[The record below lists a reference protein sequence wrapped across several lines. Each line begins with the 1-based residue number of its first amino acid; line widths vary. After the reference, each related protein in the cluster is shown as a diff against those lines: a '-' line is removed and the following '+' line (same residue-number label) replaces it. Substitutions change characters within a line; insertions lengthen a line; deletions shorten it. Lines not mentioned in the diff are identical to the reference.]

1 MPDKGKEGNY
11 AYDEVFSNISIIFS
25 FSDSGMCSGQC
36 VQIVGRQGDTTSVP
50 PKNNSVA
57 VATLD
62 RRDVIVSQRC
72 PPTYIGMQRAG
83 LGNPWRVNTASGLP
97 LSEDVTRA
105 ISESLA
111 IRGYRAIPVNVSY
124 DLTEQ
129 QVKELLIRKEADRS
143 IFVMIR
149 QWESDTYTN
158 IGLTY
163 DMSLMVFGLNQV
175 LLAETSVADTKT
187 IAGSFWDPPAA
198 AKEKVP
204 EAFRAVLEAL
214 LNDPKVIAA
223 LQ

>member
-1 MPDKGKEGNY
+1 MLMRKSFLTFLLFLAFLIQGCAVGNVY
-11 AYDEVFSNISIIFS
+11 KM
-25 FSDSGMCSGQC
+25 SDVKATLQAS
-36 VQIVGRQGDTTSVP
+36 P

-97 LSEDVTRA
+97 FSEDVTRA

-129 QVKELLIRKEADRS
+129 QVKELLIRKEANRS

-187 IAGSFWDPPAA
+187 ISGSFWDPPAA

>member
-1 MPDKGKEGNY
+1 MLMRKSFLTFLLFLAFLIQGCAVGNVY
-11 AYDEVFSNISIIFS
+11 KL
-25 FSDSGMCSGQC
+25 SDVKATLQAS
-36 VQIVGRQGDTTSVP
+36 P

-62 RRDVIVSQRC
+62 KRDVIVSKRC

-97 LSEDVTRA
+97 LSDDVTKA
-105 ISESLA
+105 VSESLA
-111 IRGYRAIPVNVSY
+111 IRGYRAIPVTVSY

-129 QVKELLIRKEADRS
+129 KVKELLIQKEADRS
-143 IFVMIR
+143 IFIMIK

-163 DMSLMVFGLNQV
+163 DMSLKIFGLNQA
-175 LLAETSVADTKT
+175 LLAETSVADTKN
-187 IAGSFWDPPAA
+187 ISGSFWNPTAA
-198 AKEKVP
+198 AKEKIP

>member
-1 MPDKGKEGNY
+1 MTKSFLMFLLFLALLLQGCAAGNVY
-11 AYDEVFSNISIIFS
+11 KL
-25 FSDSGMCSGQC
+25 SDVRATLQAS
-36 VQIVGRQGDTTSVP
+36 P
-50 PKNNSVA
+50 PKDNSVA

-62 RRDVIVSQRC
+62 KRDVIVSKRC

-97 LSEDVTRA
+97 LSDDVTKA
-105 ISESLA
+105 VSESLA
-111 IRGYRAIPVNVSY
+111 IRGYRAIPVTVSY

-129 QVKELLIRKEADRS
+129 KVKELLIQKEADRS
-143 IFVMIR
+143 IFIIIK

-163 DMSLMVFGLNQV
+163 DIALMVFGPNQT
-175 LLAETSVADTKT
+175 LLAETSVADTRN
-187 IAGSFWDPPAA
+187 IAGSFLNPPAA

-214 LNDPKVIAA
+214 LNDSKVIAA

>member
-1 MPDKGKEGNY
+1 MLMRKSFLTFLLFLAFLIQGCAVGNVY
-11 AYDEVFSNISIIFS
+11 KM
-25 FSDSGMCSGQC
+25 SDVKATLQAS
-36 VQIVGRQGDTTSVP
+36 P

-187 IAGSFWDPPAA
+187 ISGSFWDPPAA

>member
-1 MPDKGKEGNY
+1 MLMRKSFLTFLLFLAFLIQGCAVGNVY
-11 AYDEVFSNISIIFS
+11 KM
-25 FSDSGMCSGQC
+25 SDVKATLQAS
-36 VQIVGRQGDTTSVP
+36 P

-143 IFVMIR
+143 IFVMIS

-187 IAGSFWDPPAA
+187 ISGSFWDPPAA

-204 EAFRAVLEAL
+204 EAIRAILEAL
-214 LNDPKVIAA
+214 LNDPKVISA

>member
-1 MPDKGKEGNY
+1 MLMRKSFLAFLLFLAFLIQGCAVGNVY
-11 AYDEVFSNISIIFS
+11 K
-25 FSDSGMCSGQC
+25 FSDVRATLQAS
-36 VQIVGRQGDTTSVP
+36 P

-62 RRDVIVSQRC
+62 RRDVIVSKRC

-83 LGNPWRVNTASGLP
+83 FGNPWRVNTASGLP
-97 LSEDVTRA
+97 LSDDVTRA
-105 ISESLA
+105 VSESLA
-111 IRGYRAIPVNVSY
+111 IRGYRAIPVTVSY

-129 QVKELLIRKEADRS
+129 RVKDLLIQKEADRS

-163 DMSLMVFGLNQV
+163 DMSLMVFGPNQA
-175 LLAETSVADTKT
+175 LLAETSVADTKN
-187 IAGSFWDPPAA
+187 ISGSFWDPPAA

-204 EAFRAVLEAL
+204 EAFRAVMEAL

>member
-1 MPDKGKEGNY
+1 MPDEGRG
-11 AYDEVFSNISIIFS
+11 VVMLMTKSILTFLLFLAFLFQGCAVGNVYN
-25 FSDSGMCSGQC
+25 FSDVKAVLQAAP
-36 VQIVGRQGDTTSVP
+36 Q
-50 PKNNSVA
+50 KNNNVA

-62 RRDVIVSQRC
+62 KRDVIVSKTC

-83 LGNPWRVNTASGLP
+83 FGNPWRVNTASGRP
-97 LSEDVTRA
+97 LSDDVTKA
-105 ISESLA
+105 VSESLA
-111 IRGYRAIPVNVSY
+111 IRGYRTLPVIVSY

-129 QVKELLIRKEADRS
+129 QVKDLLIQKKADRS

-149 QWESDTYTN
+149 QWESDTYMN

-163 DMSLMVFGLNQV
+163 EIWLMVFGPNQA
-175 LLAETSVADTKT
+175 LLADTSVSDTKN

-198 AKEKVP
+198 AKEKIP
-204 EAFRAVLEAL
+204 EAFKAVLEAL